1 MSLTVGSEQS
11 RSHSPWRAEFCVMA
25 FMRRSV
31 SQPHRMFAG
40 SCVWNTLSCQ
50 HTGPTRGFTHPLDS
64 KMQGNCFPE
73 KQLKN
78 WSQIIY
84 SLTLTVS
91 WVDSHSRVPQ
101 IRTVLETGPT
111 QILDVRTHRDRSG
124 PPSLWRE
131 SEANPFSAKCMWN
144 TTLSSFAFLN
154 FWNLLNLQKYSC
166 CLILLYFLLF
176 HWG

>member
-11 RSHSPWRAEFCVMA
+11 HSHSPWRAEFCVMA

-40 SCVWNTLSCQ
+40 SCVWKTLSCQ

-124 PPSLWRE
+124 PPSLCLWRE
-131 SEANPFSAKCMWN
+131 SEANPFSANACEIQDY
-144 TTLSSFAFLN
+144 LA
-154 FWNLLNLQKYSC
+154 
-166 CLILLYFLLF
+166 LLF
-176 HWG
+176 WIFEICWICRNTLVV